1 MSLNNTFRALSDPTR
16 RTILQLLKEKDYSA
30 GDLNEHFSMTF
41 ATLSHHLSILKQA
54 DLVSVRRN
62 GQKQIYSLNL
72 SVVEQIINE
81 YFIHFKKI

>member
-1 MSLNNTFRALSDPTR
+1 MSINNTFKALSDPTR
-16 RTILQLLKEKDYSA
+16 RTILQLLREKDYSA
-30 GDLNEHFSMTF
+30 GDLNKRVPMTF

-54 DLVSVRRN
+54 GLVSVRRD

-81 YFIHFKKI
+81 YFIHFKK

>member
-1 MSLNNTFRALSDPTR
+1 MSINNTFKALSDPTR
-16 RTILQLLKEKDYSA
+16 RTILQLLREKDYSA
-30 GDLNEHFSMTF
+30 GDLNERFPMTF

-54 DLVSVRRN
+54 GLVSVRRD

-81 YFIHFKKI
+81 YFIHFKK